1 MTGKAIAVIGHVD
14 HGKTALVK
22 ALTGIETDRLVEEKT
37 RGLSIALGF
46 ACLGSENHLCH
57 LIDTPGHAD
66 FIQTTARGLSGADAV
81 LLVVSAQD
89 GIAVQTRQY
98 LRLAALFGIRRAVIA
113 ITKSDLVPD
122 EQTEGQ
128 RAAIEMLLNEMGIRP
143 ADFISCSSVTG
154 AGIPALEK
162 ALSQLDRG
170 AAERRRLDAAFLAID
185 RVFTI
190 DGVGTVVTGTL
201 VGRRLE
207 VGADIHLSSKREAV
221 TVRGLQVAGQ
231 PVETAEPGHRV
242 AVNLR
247 GLDKADVQPG
257 DVLSGIGPFEKS
269 RFLDVVVLP
278 GDDRAPAL
286 RHMEQV
292 QVLIGTSAL
301 SARIRLLSRSNAEL
315 PENHTFAQLELSSP
329 YTSFP
334 GQRAVIRRPA
344 RAETIAGARVLDPAG
359 SKVQRNKP
367 AHVAVLRAVMVGSPS
382 DVAVALSLRD
392 RGCVQLS
399 ELSRLTNRPI
409 EELERA
415 LEQRFIFEG
424 RTLAF
429 DRAEIARLEDRF
441 LETLDQAQAARPL
454 RPAVPVAEIQG
465 ALRDAPRPMLSCL
478 KNQLLERGVL
488 VEREQCVARKGGT
501 GFEMLS
507 DVSVARVKAIE
518 AEIRARGLSP
528 ERHAA
533 ENDQDPD
540 RADIEAWLTWHG
552 RVLKLHNVGLN
563 QTVLLHV
570 DVVEAAKQNMLAAF
584 GVDTAFMTG
593 EVRELLNTNRKTIVP
608 LLEHFDRLGVT
619 LRTGDQRRMQACSQ
633 SEAS

>member
-1 MTGKAIAVIGHVD
+1 MTGQTIAVIGHVD

-89 GIAVQTRQY
+89 GIAVQTREY
-98 LRLAALFGIRRAVIA
+98 LRLAALFGIRQAVIA
-113 ITKSDLVPD
+113 ITKSDLVSD

-128 RAAIEMLLNEMGIRP
+128 RAAIEMLLNEMGLRP

-154 AGIPALEK
+154 AGMPALEK
-162 ALSQLDRG
+162 ALSQLDLES
-170 AAERRRLDAAFLAID
+170 AERQRPDAVYLPID

-201 VGRRLE
+201 VGGSLE

-221 TVRGLQVAGQ
+221 NVRGLQVAGQ
-231 PVETAEPGHRV
+231 PVGKAEPGHRV

-247 GLDKADVQPG
+247 GLDKADLHPA
-257 DVLSGIGPFEKS
+257 DVLSSIRPSEIS

-278 GDDRAPAL
+278 GDNRTTAL

-301 SARIRLLSRSNAEL
+301 SARIRLLGRGTVEL
-315 PENHTFAQLELSSP
+315 PDDHIFAQLELSAP

-334 GQRAVIRRPA
+334 GQRAVIRRPS

-367 AHVAVLRAVMVGSPS
+367 AHIAVMRAAMEGSPS
-382 DVAVALSLRD
+382 DIAAALSLRD

-399 ELSRLTNRPI
+399 ELSRLANQPI
-409 EELERA
+409 DELEGA
-415 LEQRFIFEG
+415 LGQQFIFEA
-424 RTLAF
+424 RMLAF

-454 RPAVPVAEIQG
+454 RPAVPVAEIQR
-465 ALRDAPRPMLSCL
+465 ALRDAPGPMLSCL
-478 KNQLLERGVL
+478 KHQLLERGVL
-488 VEREQCVARKGGT
+488 VEREQCVARKGGA
-501 GFEMLS
+501 GFETLS
-507 DVSVARVKAIE
+507 DVSAARVEDIE
-518 AEIRARGLSP
+518 AEIRARGVSP

-540 RADIEAWLTWHG
+540 RADIEAWLSWHG

-563 QTVLLHV
+563 QTVVMHV
-570 DVVEAAKQNMLAAF
+570 DAVEAAKQKMLAAYGGGTMF
-584 GVDTAFMTG
+584 TTS
-593 EVRELLNTNRKTIVP
+593 EVRALLETNRKTIVP